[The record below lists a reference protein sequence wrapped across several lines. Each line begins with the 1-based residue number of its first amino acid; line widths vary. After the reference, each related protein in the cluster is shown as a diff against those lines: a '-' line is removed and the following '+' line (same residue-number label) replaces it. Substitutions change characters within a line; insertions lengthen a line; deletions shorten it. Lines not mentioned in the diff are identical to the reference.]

1 MLSCGNLTFS
11 YGPGFLFMR
20 YENHAKK
27 KKKKSHS
34 HKIWETS
41 DLLRVLAMVMGIP
54 DSQEGYNLKHFPNF
68 LFTVTRGTVFGVP
81 QNRL

>member
-27 KKKKSHS
+27 KKKESQSQDLGNFRSSQSVGHGNGHS
-34 HKIWETS
+34 
-41 DLLRVLAMVMGIP
+41 RFPGGI
-54 DSQEGYNLKHFPNF
+54 
-68 LFTVTRGTVFGVP
+68 
-81 QNRL
+81 